1 MTTVSTSQGR
11 GLSFGS
17 HWNRL
22 PSQSCTRGVSG
33 SPPVL
38 VLRTLG
44 HVQDSGVH
52 SKEADSGARKQTPS
66 HPQDSENE
74 AVFYW
79 KGGFCHH
86 GVPSRTVLNSL
97 RLRGMDR
104 SYAPYVQWLHSAVY
118 FSVCFLYFSYLL
130 LHFKTLSAATHP
142 CCPSVCF

>member
-11 GLSFGS
+11 GPSFGS
-17 HWNRL
+17 HWNCL
-22 PSQSCTRGVSG
+22 PSQSRTRGVSG

-38 VLRTLG
+38 VLRSLV

-52 SKEADSGARKQTPS
+52 SKEADSDELPPS
-66 HPQDSENE
+66 HPQDPENE
-74 AVFYW
+74 AVFYSW
-79 KGGFCHH
+79 KGGDCHH
-86 GVPSRTVLNSL
+86 GFPNWIVLSSP
-97 RLRGMDR
+97 RLRGMDG

-142 CCPSVCF
+142 FCPSLCF